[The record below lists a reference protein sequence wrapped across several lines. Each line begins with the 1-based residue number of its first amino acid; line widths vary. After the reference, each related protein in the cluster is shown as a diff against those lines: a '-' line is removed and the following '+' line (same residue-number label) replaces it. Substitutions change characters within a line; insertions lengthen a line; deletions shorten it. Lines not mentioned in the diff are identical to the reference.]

1 MAVRLII
8 MVMASVLVSLAVTYI
23 IYFNILKLPI
33 LIFLPLF
40 SFITLLAVGLDY
52 DIFMITRAREA
63 VIKGM
68 SNEDAIRTS
77 VIENGGVI
85 VTLGL
90 LLFAIFFSLIF
101 SGIGIIQEIGTGLA
115 LGVIVD
121 TFISWPFF
129 VPAIM
134 LIMKRYNWWP
144 SKIGKEK

>member
-1 MAVRLII
+1 
-8 MVMASVLVSLAVTYI
+8 
-23 IYFNILKLPI
+23 
-33 LIFLPLF
+33 LF

-68 SNEDAIRTS
+68 SNEEAIRTS
-77 VIENGGVI
+77 VVENGGVI
-85 VTLGL
+85 ITLGL

-144 SKIGKEK
+144 SKIGKVK